1 MKAVLTIEPTTESS
15 QNHFRFQVSGT
26 AKAFSL
32 IGYLAD
38 SFGRRLI
45 GRKYSDKDVQ
55 SDIKH
60 FPFQV
65 TNQNDKP
72 AITVA
77 VQGKDRSFSPEEVS
91 AMVLGKMKEIAE
103 SYLGKKVINAVVTV
117 PAYFND
123 NQRQAT
129 KDAGTIA
136 GLNVVRVV
144 NEPTAAAIAY
154 GLDRT
159 GDERQIVVYDLGGGT
174 FDVSLLTI
182 DNGVFEVQATA
193 GDTHLGGEDFGTQGP
208 PKHAGMVKM
217 TYLHLCRSE
226 NYQLLHQEIQQG
238 QEVCDS

>member
-1 MKAVLTIEPTTESS
+1 MCLE
-15 QNHFRFQVSGT
+15 
-26 AKAFSL
+26 
-32 IGYLAD
+32 YLAD
-38 SFGRRLI
+38 SLGRRLI
-45 GRKYSDKDVQ
+45 GRKFSDKDVQ

-60 FPFQV
+60 FPFRV

-72 AITVA
+72 AITVE
-77 VQGKDRSFSPEEVS
+77 VQGKDRSFSPEEIS

-103 SYLGKKVINAVVTV
+103 SYLGKKVVNAVVTV

-154 GLDRT
+154 GLDRV
-159 GDERQIVVYDLGGGT
+159 GEERQIIVYDLGGGT

-182 DNGVFEVQATA
+182 DSGVFEVQATA
-193 GDTHLGGEDFGTQGP
+193 GDTHLGGEDFGKQRP
-208 PKHAGMVKM
+208 PKHARIADM
-217 TYLHLCRSE
+217 TYLHSCRPE
-226 NYQLLHQEIQQG
+226 NNQLLHQEIQQR
-238 QEVCDS
+238 QEVCVL